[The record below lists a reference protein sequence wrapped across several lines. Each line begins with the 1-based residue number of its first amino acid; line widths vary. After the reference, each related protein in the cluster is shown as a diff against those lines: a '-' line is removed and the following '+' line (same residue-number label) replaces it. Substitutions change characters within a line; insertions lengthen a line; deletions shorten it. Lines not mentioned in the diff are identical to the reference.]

1 MNRPFSFFT
10 ITPFKIGCLVILCS
24 SLLYFS
30 FGDHKPHLLQ
40 RFDNQIYDA
49 MFRWRGTTPTTKSV
63 VIVDIDEK
71 SLSAIGQWP
80 WPRDTVAQLLR
91 TIADNGAKVIG
102 LDIVFAEEDNTSPK
116 HIGGSFE
123 KFLAENLPDEATARL
138 KTDKR
143 FDHDLIMG
151 EVVSQTPT
159 VLGYVFQTVNDGLKN
174 ESDKPFPSINI
185 DIKPSELGFDE
196 LTMPTAYRAIV
207 NVPDIAMAETEGF
220 FNVFPD
226 PAGTVRKVPL
236 LIMLDGVPY
245 PSLVLEMLRTAQNI
259 PQITIHASHQS
270 DKNYHSILGISLG
283 NQFIH
288 TDSTGQVTVNYRGP
302 GFTFPYVSASDL
314 LQGKHMEQLKDAY
327 VLVGTSAAGLLDLR
341 ATPFSNVYPGAEVH
355 ASVIDNLLN
364 NDPFEHDIFTE
375 IGLTYTVIIVGGLS
389 LTALL
394 SYSSPLIGGF
404 GGMTLIVLCLFY
416 GNYQQL
422 FLNHQ
427 LAGITYPLATIFTI
441 FLFVTL
447 FNYFFKDREKRFVQ
461 GAFGH
466 YVSPDVVKELITSPE
481 KLSLAGHEKVI
492 TIFFND
498 IRGFTSISERM
509 DSKQL
514 GLFMN
519 EYLTAMSSVIM
530 ENKGTVDK
538 FIGDAIMALWGA
550 PLDDDD
556 HAANAVR
563 ASLQMMQTLH
573 KMRAVWAEQGL
584 PPIDIGI
591 GLNTGMVS
599 VGNFGSN
606 QRFDYTVIGDNVNLA
621 SRLEGLNKIYGTNIL
636 ISESTLKALKGRF
649 ACRFVDL
656 VRVKGK
662 TKPVSIYE
670 PIMEGQGPAS
680 LQKDLEEFQHAMD
693 LYREKAFDQS
703 LLIIKQLQMN
713 NPTALYKLYIERIN
727 HFRHNSPPAAW
738 DGVYT
743 ATSK

>member
-1 MNRPFSFFT
+1 
-10 ITPFKIGCLVILCS
+10 
-24 SLLYFS
+24 
-30 FGDHKPHLLQ
+30 
-40 RFDNQIYDA
+40 
-49 MFRWRGTTPTTKSV
+49 
-63 VIVDIDEK
+63 
-71 SLSAIGQWP
+71 
-80 WPRDTVAQLLR
+80 
-91 TIADNGAKVIG
+91 
-102 LDIVFAEEDNTSPK
+102 
-116 HIGGSFE
+116 
-123 KFLAENLPDEATARL
+123 
-138 KTDKR
+138 
-143 FDHDLIMG
+143 
-151 EVVSQTPT
+151 
-159 VLGYVFQTVNDGLKN
+159 
-174 ESDKPFPSINI
+174 
-185 DIKPSELGFDE
+185 
-196 LTMPTAYRAIV
+196 
-207 NVPDIAMAETEGF
+207 
-220 FNVFPD
+220 
-226 PAGTVRKVPL
+226 
-236 LIMLDGVPY
+236 VPY
-245 PSLVLEMLRTAQNI
+245 PSLVLEMLRTAQKI
-259 PQITIHASHQS
+259 PQITIHASQHKDNS
-270 DKNYHSILGISLG
+270 VHSILGVSLG
-283 NQFIH
+283 NQFLH

-302 GFTFPYVSASDL
+302 GLTFPYVSAADL
-314 LQGKHMEQLKDAY
+314 LQGENSARLKDAY

-341 ATPFSNVYPGAEVH
+341 ATPFSNVYPGVEVH
-355 ASVIDNLLN
+355 ATLIDNLLH
-364 NDPFEHDIFTE
+364 NDPFQHDIFTE
-375 IGLTYTVIIVGGLS
+375 IGLTYTVIILGGLL
-389 LTALL
+389 LTTLL

-416 GNYQQL
+416 GNYQHL

-466 YVSPDVVKELITSPE
+466 YVSPDVVKELINSPE
-481 KLSLAGHEKVI
+481 KLSLAGREKVI

-519 EYLTAMSSVIM
+519 EYLTAMSTVIM
-530 ENKGTVDK
+530 ANKGTVDK

-550 PLDDDD
+550 PLNDEN

-563 ASLQMMQTLH
+563 ASLQMMQTLQT
-573 KMRAVWAEQGL
+573 MRGVWAEQGL

-636 ISESTLKALKGRF
+636 ISESTLEALKGRF
-649 ACRFVDL
+649 VYRFVDL

-662 TKPVSIYE
+662 TKPVAIYE
-670 PIMEGQGPAS
+670 PILEGEAPAS
-680 LQKDLEEFQHAMD
+680 LQKDLEEFQHAID
-693 LYREKAFDQS
+693 LYRQRAFDQS
-703 LLIIKQLQMN
+703 LRIIQQLQMN
-713 NPTALYKLYIERIN
+713 KPDTLYKLYISRIN
-727 HFRHNSPPAAW
+727 HFRQNTPPAEW